1 MEPMPWSLEIFS
13 NAARSSIVR
22 ATFKIRSQAR
32 AQIQIRHR
40 VLEQLLCRRV

>member
-1 MEPMPWSLEIFS
+1 MKPMPWSLKIFS
-13 NAARSSIVR
+13 NAASFEIVR